1 MRIKEIMEATPG
13 NGPASATQVK
23 PPAPARPSTPA
34 PRPAIAYDLD
44 KVQTKGDVTTVTT
57 PRVGGAQVKYTIDKN
72 APTADVD
79 AMGDDPTSIQTNI
92 QARYG
97 KPGDQTKVSATYN
110 KDIGAIAQDDEPD
123 ALKVK
128 NKVFTI
134 SKAKGQAPTA
144 SYQFGSGKKLNTQQI
159 QQMAQ
164 GKTPTGLK

>member
-23 PPAPARPSTPA
+23 PPAPARPATPA
-34 PRPAIAYDLD
+34 PRPAIAIDLD
-44 KVQTKGDVTTVTT
+44 DVQTKGDVTTVTRLGPAGT
-57 PRVGGAQVKYTIDKN
+57 QVKYTIDKN

-79 AMGDDPTSIQTNI
+79 AMGDDPTSIQTNV
-92 QARYG
+92 QG
-97 KPGDQTKVSATYN
+97 KFGKANISATYN

-128 NKVFTI
+128 HGPFTI

-144 SYQFGSGKKLNTQQI
+144 SYRVGRHKLTTPQQLD
-159 QQMAQ
+159 QLAQ
-164 GKTPTGLK
+164 GQIPTGLK

>member
-23 PPAPARPSTPA
+23 PPAPARPATPA

-57 PRVGGAQVKYTIDKN
+57 PRVAGAQVKYTIDKN

-79 AMGDDPTSIQTNI
+79 AMGDDPTSIQTNFKGKF
-92 QARYG
+92 G
-97 KPGDQTKVSATYN
+97 KPGDQTNISATYN
-110 KDIGAIAQDDEPD
+110 KDIGAIAQGDQPD
-123 ALKVK
+123 ALKIK
-128 NKVFTI
+128 RGGFTI
-134 SKAKGQAPTA
+134 NTAKGQAPTA
-144 SYQFGSGKKLNTQQI
+144 SYQAGKNKINQQQM